1 MMMAKMKHKAGW
13 AALAFS
19 ALLTACGGGSGGSG
33 GTGNDG
39 STGNPQQTAAA
50 LQPLP
55 GGSTYVGTVSFGD
68 TVKIALDSPAKG
80 QLTLSFVN
88 SQFGLAGDVVGAYT
102 QANGVLSV
110 SGLTPANGA
119 TLSQAQAAA
128 LSLSLVVST
137 AANGPGMLSGTIAQV
152 PNLLGS
158 GTLAGQFAL
167 TNSGVTSVADLA
179 GQYSLVSLTGDYSV
193 DGVPTGAQNPVAG
206 QANIDAAG
214 AARFCFGQAY
224 SASCTDV
231 DDTPGATAR
240 VTDVASFTP
249 DPDQTTYPG
258 AFDMIVGGQTV
269 GRAFVAVQGA
279 NKTLF
284 IDRFGK
290 SPEGTPRT
298 GSMVM
303 TTTQTLP
310 TGAFDGTWS
319 CAEPNTDDKNH
330 LLGDIAVSTVQISGG
345 TGAANGQPGYLSL
358 TYNAAFDYAAASKS
372 SANPSVA
379 SGIGGLIAGQISMPA
394 GVAGLSFLPVG
405 SAQMYFIDEPN
416 GSGFFVQGLCTRSS

>member
-1 MMMAKMKHKAGW
+1 MKMTMNYRAAG
-13 AALAFS
+13 AALALG
-19 ALLTACGGGSGGSG
+19 AMLTACGGGSGGAGGSG
-33 GTGNDG
+33 NQASNGNG
-39 STGNPQQTAAA
+39 QPTVAA
-50 LQPLP
+50 LAPLP
-55 GGSTYVGTVSFGD
+55 GGSTYIGTVSFGD

-88 SQFGLAGDVVGAYT
+88 SQFGLAGGVVGAYT
-102 QANGVLSV
+102 QNNGVLSV
-110 SGLTPANGA
+110 SGATPVQGA

-128 LSLSLVVST
+128 LRVSLVVST
-137 AANGPGMLSGTIAQV
+137 AANGQGMLSGTIAQV
-152 PNLLGS
+152 PNLLGT

-193 DGVPTGAQNPVAG
+193 DGVPTGVQNPVAG
-206 QANIDAAG
+206 QVNIDTTG

-240 VTDVASFTP
+240 LTDVASFTP

-258 AFDMIVGGQTV
+258 AFDMTVSGQTV
-269 GRAFVAVQGA
+269 GRAFVAMQGES
-279 NKTLF
+279 KTLF

-298 GSMVM
+298 GSMVL
-303 TTTQTLP
+303 TTTQTLAA
-310 TGAFDGTWS
+310 GAIDGTWS

-330 LLGDIAVSTVQISGG
+330 LLGDVAVSTVQFNGAA
-345 TGAANGQPGYLSL
+345 GAANGQSTLLSL

-372 SANPSVA
+372 SADPAVA
-379 SGIGGLIAGQISMPA
+379 SGIAGLIAGQIAMPA
-394 GVAGLSFLPVG
+394 GTAVLSFLPV
-405 SAQMYFIDEPN
+405 SAAKMYFIDEPN
-416 GSGFFVQGLCTRSS
+416 GSGFFVQGLCTRNS